1 MSGYVRKEDMYDLSE
16 NGPRARAFLAAA
28 EAGAD
33 SFEYTIPVYAQDG
46 TTVVDEIDMGGGI
59 ASATIVQEDEDGEG
73 TAPAP

>member
-33 SFEYTIPVYAQDG
+33 SFEYAVPVYAQDG
-46 TTVVDEIDMGGGI
+46 TTVVDEIDMGGTIG
-59 ASATIVQEDEDGEG
+59 SAAVVREDEDADD
-73 TAPAP
+73 TASAA